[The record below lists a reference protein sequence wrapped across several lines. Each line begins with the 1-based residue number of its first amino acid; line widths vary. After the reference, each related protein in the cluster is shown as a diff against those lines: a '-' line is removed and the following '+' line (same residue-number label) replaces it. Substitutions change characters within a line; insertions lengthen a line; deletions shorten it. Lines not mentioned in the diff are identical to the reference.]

1 MLATRSPGVLPPLDD
16 EQALEVTAVHS
27 VAGVLDEGTL
37 LVTRPPFVHPR
48 HSASL
53 AAVVGGGT
61 AQIRP
66 GAGLAVRGHPSRS
79 SFVPV
84 GR

>member
-1 MLATRSPGVLPPLDD
+1 LPGVLPPLDD
-16 EQALEVTAVHS
+16 VQALEVSAVHS

-37 LVTRPPFVHPR
+37 LVTRPPFVDPR

-79 SFVPV
+79 PFVPV

>member
-1 MLATRSPGVLPPLDD
+1 MLATRLPSVLPPLDD

-37 LVTRPPFVHPR
+37 LVARPPFVDAH

-53 AAVVGGGT
+53 AAVLGGGT

-66 GAGLAVRGHPSRS
+66 GAGLAVRGQPSRS
-79 SFVPV
+79 PFVPV

>member
-1 MLATRSPGVLPPLDD
+1 LLPPLDD
-16 EQALEVTAVHS
+16 EQSLEASAVHS

-37 LVTRPPFVHPR
+37 LVTLPPFVDPH

-66 GAGLAVRGHPSRS
+66 GAGLAVRVIPRVRRS
-79 SFVPV
+79 CRSA
-84 GR
+84 GRRDQCCG